1 MDLQSQHCYLVG
13 MKGSGMASLAV
24 LLARMGCQ
32 VRGCD
37 RDEVFFTDALLKQEG
52 LVCDLG
58 FSDDLLTDDISLV
71 IYSSA
76 YPLQTPILQAAA
88 RRELALYSYPAFI
101 AYLTRR
107 QDSYAVAGTHGKS
120 TTCSVAS
127 HLLREASDSAFPFYA
142 VYGSSQAG
150 QEHYPYYGGA
160 CALFEAC
167 EYQDHFLSYDLRSV
181 LITSIEFDH
190 PDYFHS
196 LKEVK
201 RSFEALV
208 DRLKGGGIF
217 IYCADD
223 EGACELAA
231 YAAVHR
237 PDLTILSY
245 GFSAK
250 PPFRI
255 LQNGPDSYTLAVL
268 PQNPFT
274 VQAKARALV
283 CDHIGALVLSLA
295 MLLDRPK
302 PRLYIQDQS
311 LITDEIL
318 PTLVSNL
325 SHHLGSYTACT
336 GRTEVLLQQDGVV
349 YIDDYAHH
357 PSEIRT
363 SLEELGQRYPRCKI
377 LVIFCPHTASRTRA
391 FFEDFARELSK
402 CDALIVQATYAS
414 ARGDGPSGPD
424 PAEELVRQV
433 SSLSRTPCVFAQEE
447 GVALALASLWLQ
459 ERWLCITMGA
469 GNNRSLCE
477 RIAHQRR
484 SLS

>member
-13 MKGSGMASLAV
+13 MKGTGMASLAV
-24 LLARMGCQ
+24 LLKRMGCQ

-37 RDEVFFTDALLKQEG
+37 RDEVFFTDALLEQEG
-52 LVCDLG
+52 LACDIG
-58 FSDDLLTDDISLV
+58 FSEHLLASDISLV

-88 RRELALYSYPAFI
+88 RRGIALYSYPAFI
-101 AYLTRR
+101 ALLTRR

-127 HLLREASDSAFPFYA
+127 HLLREASDAAFPFYA
-142 VYGSSQAG
+142 VYGSSQTG
-150 QEHYPYYGGA
+150 LKHYPYYGGE

-167 EYQDHFLSYDLRSV
+167 EYQDHFLSYDLRAV

-196 LKEVK
+196 LEDVK
-201 RSFEALV
+201 RSFESLV
-208 DRLKGGGIF
+208 SKLKGGGIL

-223 EGACELAA
+223 AGACEAAA
-231 YAAVHR
+231 YAAVNR

-255 LQNGPDSYTLAVL
+255 MQSGPDSYTLAVL
-268 PQNPFT
+268 PENPFT

-283 CDHIGALVLSLA
+283 CDHIGALVLSVA
-295 MLLDRPK
+295 MLLDRPRPK
-302 PRLYIQDQS
+302 LYIQDQALLS
-311 LITDEIL
+311 DEVL
-318 PTLVSNL
+318 LTLVSNL
-325 SHHLGSYTACT
+325 SRHLGSYTACT
-336 GRTEVLLQQDGVV
+336 GRTEVLFEQNGVV
-349 YIDDYAHH
+349 YVDDYAHH

-363 SLEELGQRYPRCKI
+363 SLEELNERYPRHKI

-391 FFEDFARELSK
+391 FSDDFARELSK

-424 PAEELVRQV
+424 PAQHLARQV
-433 SSLSRTPCVFAQEE
+433 SSLTSTTCAFAQDEDT
-447 GVALALASLWLQ
+447 ALALASLWLQ

-469 GNNRSLCE
+469 GNNRSLCK